1 MLLCGDK
8 LKCKKNPVES
18 FCESQSVR
26 THQSY
31 PYPQTFT
38 DTEEDKEYVSTYKS
52 SNFNNTSLFMELN
65 ICDE

>member
-1 MLLCGDK
+1 MQ
-8 LKCKKNPVES
+8 KNPVES

-26 THQSY
+26 THQSC

-52 SNFNNTSLFMELN
+52 SHLTTHL
-65 ICDE
+65 IHGT